1 MKLLEFVDAIFY
13 INLPARTDKD
23 AAMRQH
29 LAALGLLD
37 KTIRVPGRT
46 PAELG
51 FTPKADGTYEAIEYS
66 AGNAAA
72 HLDIVQRAFDA
83 NMENI
88 LVLEDDGRIYAETG
102 DPLWPVEA
110 ALDQLAQIPD
120 WELLFLGATIG
131 DERLQLV
138 APNLAKVAVTVCS
151 HAFIMN
157 RRIFAPILGEKWGH
171 SYDCCLSNSF
181 QHKYV
186 VYPLGAI
193 QVFINHTDIGT
204 GHTPDVSFWAAQLAR
219 PLDRLYEQKTQ

>member
-1 MKLLEFVDAIFY
+1 MKLLDFVDAIFY
-13 INLPARTDKD
+13 INLPARTDKA
-23 AAMRQH
+23 AAMVQH
-29 LAALGLLD
+29 LDALGLLS
-37 KTIRVPGRT
+37 KTICVPGRT

-51 FTPKADGTYEAIEYS
+51 FTPKDDGTYDHIAYS

-72 HLDIVQRAFDA
+72 HLDIVQRAYAA

-102 DPLWPVEA
+102 HPLWPVET

-120 WELLFLGATIG
+120 WEILFLGATIG

-138 APNLAKVAVTVCS
+138 APNLVKVAVTVCS

-181 QHKYV
+181 RQKYV

-193 QVFINHTDIGT
+193 QVFINSTDIGN
-204 GHTPDVSFWAAQLAR
+204 GHTPGVSFWAAQLDR
-219 PLDRLYEQKTQ
+219 PIDRLYE